1 MIRYYSQEETLRIV
15 RRLDGGTLE
24 TLVRQQVV
32 VPTQS
37 AGGAVFSQADIAR
50 MELLC
55 DLTEGFDLDED
66 LLGLLMSLIDQL
78 HAARADLQRL
88 SRAVDLEAAE
98 VRQRILAR
106 ITSGD

>member
-37 AGGAVFSQADIAR
+37 DRGAVFSQADIAR

-66 LLGLLMSLIDQL
+66 LLALLMSLIDQL
-78 HAARADLQRL
+78 HAARADLHRL
-88 SRAVDLEAAE
+88 SRAVDVEAAE
-98 VRQRILAR
+98 VRQRILTR
-106 ITSGD
+106 ITSDD

>member
-24 TLVRQQVV
+24 TLVRQRVV

-37 AGGAVFSQADIAR
+37 EKGAVFSQADIAR

-66 LLGLLMSLIDQL
+66 LLALLMSLIDQL
-78 HAARADLQRL
+78 HAARSDLRRL
-88 SRAVDLEAAE
+88 SQAVDVEAAE

-106 ITSGD
+106 MTSSD